1 MLFNCANKEALLA
14 VRTLRSKNA
23 LGHFKYERERIPRKP
38 LLLVFFE
45 SVRSGATKQTLSK
58 GSFCSRAAIFIIT
71 SFYCQSLTFLGEAVN
86 LYLSGANRLN
96 NSPYN
101 IRKVYCLDA
110 PPSSS

>member
-1 MLFNCANKEALLA
+1 M
-14 VRTLRSKNA
+14 
-23 LGHFKYERERIPRKP
+23 
-38 LLLVFFE
+38 LVFFE

-58 GSFCSRAAIFIIT
+58 RSFSSRAVIFIIA
-71 SFYCQSLTFLGEAVN
+71 SFCFQSLTFLGEAVD
-86 LYLSGANRLN
+86 LHLSGANRLN